1 MPMQHSVFRATISS
15 LAMALVLFVP
25 LHALGANF
33 ENGISSFK
41 DGTEDVVVDDGG
53 SPLETLSDLNALSGR
68 KAPDSKERL
77 SVDIKSLTIMEN
89 DTYVSYILETV
100 GPIYAR
106 SEYHYVIA
114 GYVGPKVIDTD
125 PFGFMIIVNNK
136 TARYLV
142 WQQGDF
148 SEGANVSILDIR
160 SNVLNITMHRRSFVL
175 SDRDTPHLIV
185 AMAYLDQG
193 GSAQRI
199 SDHLVAR
206 GEEGDG
212 GFQLTDAQILGLQI
226 GFIAL
231 IFVALFVIYGIWSR
245 KKGQAFAGGVCPKCE
260 SRLDANLNFCPS
272 CGTIIRGPG
281 AEKAQEKN
289 GPAEKPPRSEE

>member
-1 MPMQHSVFRATISS
+1 M
-15 LAMALVLFVP
+15 VLCVP
-25 LHALGANF
+25 LHALGADF
-33 ENGISSFK
+33 ENGISSYE
-41 DGTEDVVVDDGG
+41 DRTEDVVVDDGG
-53 SPLETLSDLNALSGR
+53 VPLETLSDLNAIDGR
-68 KAPDSKERL
+68 KAPESKERL
-77 SVDIKSLTIMEN
+77 SVDIKALTIMEN

-125 PFGFMIIVNNK
+125 PFAFMIVVNNK
-136 TARYLV
+136 TARYMV

-148 SEGANVSILDIR
+148 SEGTNVSILDIR
-160 SNVLNITMHRRSFVL
+160 SNVLNITMHRRSFIL
-175 SDRDTPHLIV
+175 SDRDTTHLIV

-206 GEEGDG
+206 EDEDDG
-212 GFQLTDAQILGLQI
+212 GFRFTDAQILGLQI

-231 IFVALFVIYGIWSR
+231 IFIALFVIYSVWSR

-260 SRLDANLNFCPS
+260 SRLDPNLNFCPS

-281 AEKAQEKN
+281 AETAKEKN
-289 GPAEKPPRSEE
+289 GPSEIPPRSEE